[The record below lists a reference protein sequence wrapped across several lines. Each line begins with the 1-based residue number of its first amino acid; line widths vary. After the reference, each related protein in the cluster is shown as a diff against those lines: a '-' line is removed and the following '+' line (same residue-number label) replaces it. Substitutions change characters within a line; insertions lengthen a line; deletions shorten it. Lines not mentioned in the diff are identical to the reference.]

1 MGISREE
8 IHADDSALRNSGFL
22 RFRSADN
29 FALAGRPFGVGS
41 RVAFPLRSDVQR
53 MVRWS
58 GPGISSSRLVGY
70 CFLLQ
75 LSLQNRNRSR
85 DSSLLL
91 HQRFSLAL
99 LVLRREERPNR
110 FARHRTI

>member
-1 MGISREE
+1 MVLRSSRQLYSSFPGCQVPMGISREE
-8 IHADDSALRNSGFL
+8 IHADYSALRNSGFL

-75 LSLQNRNRSR
+75 LS
-85 DSSLLL
+85 SSG
-91 HQRFSLAL
+91 L
-99 LVLRREERPNR
+99 LVR
-110 FARHRTI
+110 